1 MAEEQNQEAGTATGT
16 EEQQQAQF
24 QLQKIY
30 MKDVSFE
37 IPNAPQVFQ
46 EEGQVEI
53 KMNLAQRVENLAEGV
68 HEVVLTVTVTAMIG
82 EKTAYLAEVQQAGIF
97 SIVGL
102 NEQAM
107 HAALNTL
114 CPHTLF
120 PYARRSITDLVA
132 DGGFPPLV
140 LQPINFDQIYA
151 QRLQEAQTQANGA
164 EEGGAAEN
172 GAGDMEVQGN
182 A

>member
-1 MAEEQNQEAGTATGT
+1 MAEENNQEAVTPAAATQ
-16 EEQQQAQF
+16 EEQQAQF
-24 QLQKIY
+24 QLQKLY
-30 MKDVSFE
+30 VKDVSFE
-37 IPNAPQVFQ
+37 VPNAPQVFQ

-53 KMNLAQRVENLAEGV
+53 KMNLAQKVEDLAEGV
-68 HEVVLTVTVTAMIG
+68 HEVLLTVTVTANLG
-82 EKTAYLAEVQQAGIF
+82 EKVAYLAEVQQAGIF
-97 SIVGL
+97 SIAGL
-102 NEQAM
+102 NDQAK

-140 LQPINFDQIYA
+140 LQPINFDQIYS
-151 QRLQEAQTQANGA
+151 QRMQEAQTQAQTSEKAQSA
-164 EEGGAAEN
+164 E
-172 GAGDMEVQGN
+172 DLEVQGN

>member
-1 MAEEQNQEAGTATGT
+1 MAEENNQEAVPQ

-30 MKDVSFE
+30 MKDVSYE
-37 IPNAPQVFQ
+37 VPNAPQVFQ
-46 EEGQVEI
+46 EDGQVEI
-53 KMNLAQRVENLAEGV
+53 KMNLAQKVDNLAEGI
-68 HEVVLTVTVTAMIG
+68 HEVVLTVTVTANLG

-97 SIVGL
+97 AINGL
-102 NEQAM
+102 NEQAT

-120 PYARRSITDLVA
+120 PYARRAITDLVA

-140 LQPINFDQIYA
+140 LQPINFDQIYS
-151 QRLQEAQTQANGA
+151 QRMQEAQAQAQSSESNGA
-164 EEGGAAEN
+164 EAASAE
-172 GAGDMEVQGN
+172 DMEVQGN

>member
-1 MAEEQNQEAGTATGT
+1 MAEENNQEAVQQ

-30 MKDVSFE
+30 MKDVSYE
-37 IPNAPQVFQ
+37 VPNAPQVFQ
-46 EEGQVEI
+46 EDGQVEI
-53 KMNLAQRVENLAEGV
+53 KMNLAQKVDNLAEGI
-68 HEVVLTVTVTAMIG
+68 HEVVLTVTVTANLG

-97 SIVGL
+97 SISGL
-102 NEQAM
+102 NEQAT

-120 PYARRSITDLVA
+120 PYARRAITDLVA

-140 LQPINFDQIYA
+140 LQPINFDQIYS
-151 QRLQEAQTQANGA
+151 QRMQEAQAQAQNSESNGA
-164 EEGGAAEN
+164 EASSAE
-172 GAGDMEVQGN
+172 DMEVQGN

>member
-1 MAEEQNQEAGTATGT
+1 MAEENNQEAVSQEAVTQ

-24 QLQKIY
+24 QLQKLY
-30 MKDVSFE
+30 VKDVSFE
-37 IPNAPQVFQ
+37 VPNAPQVFQ
-46 EEGQVEI
+46 EDGQVEI
-53 KMNLAQRVENLAEGV
+53 KMNLAQKVENLADGV
-68 HEVVLTVTVTAMIG
+68 HEINLTVTVTASLG

-97 SIVGL
+97 SISGL
-102 NEQAM
+102 NEQAT

-120 PYARRSITDLVA
+120 PYARRSITGLVA

-140 LQPINFDQIYA
+140 LQPINFDQIYS
-151 QRLQEAQTQANGA
+151 QRMQEAQSQAKVA
-164 EEGGAAEN
+164 E
-172 GAGDMEVQGN
+172 DLEVQGN

>member
-1 MAEEQNQEAGTATGT
+1 MAEEQNQAAAT

-24 QLQKIY
+24 QLQKLY
-30 MKDVSFE
+30 VKDVSFE
-37 IPNAPQVFQ
+37 LPNAPQIFQ
-46 EEGQVEI
+46 EDGQVEI
-53 KMNLAQRVENLAEGV
+53 KLNLAQKVEDLADGV
-68 HEVVLTVTVTAMIG
+68 HEVVLTVTVTASLD

-97 SIVGL
+97 NIVGL
-102 NEQAM
+102 PEQGK

-120 PYARRSITDLVA
+120 PYARRLITDLVA
-132 DGGFPPLV
+132 EGGFPPLV

-151 QRLQEAQTQANGA
+151 QRMQEAQAQAN
-164 EEGGAAEN
+164 AAEN
-172 GAGDMEVQGN
+172 LEVQGN

>member
-1 MAEEQNQEAGTATGT
+1 MAEEQNQDVAAG
-16 EEQQQAQF
+16 EQQQQAQF
-24 QLQKIY
+24 QLQKLY
-30 MKDVSFE
+30 TKDVSFE

-46 EEGQVEI
+46 EDGQVEI
-53 KMNLAQRVENLAEGV
+53 KMNLAQRVEDLAEGV
-68 HEVVLTVTVTAMIG
+68 HEVVLTVTVTATIG
-82 EKTAYLAEVQQAGIF
+82 EKTAYLVEVQQSGIF
-97 SIVGL
+97 SINGL
-102 NEQAM
+102 KEQAK

-120 PYARRSITDLVA
+120 PYARRLVTDLVA

-151 QRLQEAQTQANGA
+151 QRLQEAKAQAKDG
-164 EEGGAAEN
+164 EEQAVAA
-172 GAGDMEVQGN
+172 DMEVQGN